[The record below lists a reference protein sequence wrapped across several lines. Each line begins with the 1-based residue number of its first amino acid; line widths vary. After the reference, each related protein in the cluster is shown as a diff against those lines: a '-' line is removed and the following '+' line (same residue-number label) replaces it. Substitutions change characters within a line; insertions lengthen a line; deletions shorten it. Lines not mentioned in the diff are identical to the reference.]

1 MRSLDAR
8 GGRGNKDADR
18 ASEGGGGEGKE
29 LRDDGRKGKG

>member
-18 ASEGGGGEGKE
+18 ASEGGGG
-29 LRDDGRKGKG
+29 GRTER